1 MSGHWNEHKRTVV
14 PTFLQA
20 INYLAMKTWLFCA
33 CCFFILSVGFAQQ
46 APVKIV
52 FDVTSGDSTVH
63 QAVVRHVSMMADA
76 YPGSEFEVVIYGGA
90 IDLVRRDHSV
100 VSKDVQKLA
109 AKPNIKFAV
118 CEITMKKYQ
127 VESNQ
132 LIPGVI
138 HVPDGIL
145 EIYKRQQEGWGYIKE
160 SK

>member
-1 MSGHWNEHKRTVV
+1 
-14 PTFLQA
+14 
-20 INYLAMKTWLFCA
+20 MKTWLLSA
-33 CCFFILSVGFAQQ
+33 CCFLILSVGFAQQ

-63 QAVVRHVSMMADA
+63 QAVVRHVSMMAEA
-76 YPGSEFEVVIYGGA
+76 YPGSQFEVVIYGGA
-90 IDLVRRDHSV
+90 IDLVSKDRSV
-100 VSKDVQKLA
+100 VSNEVQKLA
-109 AKPNIKFAV
+109 ANPNIKFAV

-127 VESNQ
+127 VESTQ